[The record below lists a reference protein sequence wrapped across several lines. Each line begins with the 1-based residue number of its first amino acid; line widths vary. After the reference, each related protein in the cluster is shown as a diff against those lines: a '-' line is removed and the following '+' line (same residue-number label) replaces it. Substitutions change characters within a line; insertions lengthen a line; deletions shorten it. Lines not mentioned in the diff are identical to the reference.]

1 MLLIHDQEY
10 IYIYFKTRIIKKK
23 TNMADKYEVDEEK
36 DNDNSDVD
44 SEDMTDD
51 EDKESS
57 QFSESSEEEDDASDT
72 GLTENQNRLLYLQ
85 GQNLI

>member
-1 MLLIHDQEY
+1 
-10 IYIYFKTRIIKKK
+10 
-23 TNMADKYEVDEEK
+23 MADKYEVDEEK

-57 QFSESSEEEDDASDT
+57 QFSIPHD
-72 GLTENQNRLLYLQ
+72 
-85 GQNLI
+85 

>member
-1 MLLIHDQEY
+1 
-10 IYIYFKTRIIKKK
+10 
-23 TNMADKYEVDEEK
+23 MADKYEVDEEK

-57 QFSESSEEEDDASDT
+57 QFSES
-72 GLTENQNRLLYLQ
+72 NKNRHGIMNHYYVPILHLLHWIYLYEIISHVCLLYWM
-85 GQNLI
+85 I